1 MPKQKHQKIHLGEK
15 VLAEWKAPE
24 FRNLKKLNQYKLGS
38 LILGVLLLAWAVC
51 NSNFLFAFILILGV
65 FLIYFISDYRP
76 KNYSFMITDTGVWVD
91 SEVFRFIEID
101 RFWIA
106 PYLTKKDKFF
116 IFHSSKQKETRVPV
130 PIDRAEEIRQI
141 VNDYVPQAEHKLSL
155 FDLIEQA
162 FL

>member
-24 FRNLKKLNQYKLGS
+24 FRNLKKVKDFKLGS
-38 LILGVLLLAWAVC
+38 LVLGSFLLAWAIY

-76 KNYSFMITDTGVWVD
+76 KTYHFMITDTGVWVD
-91 SEVFRFIEID
+91 DAVYRFIEMD
-101 RFWIA
+101 RFWVA
-106 PYLTKKDKFF
+106 PYITPKDKFF
-116 IFHSSKQKETRVPV
+116 VFSLPRRKDIRIPV
-130 PIDRAEEIRQI
+130 PLEKAEEIRQI
-141 VNDYVPQAEHKLSL
+141 VNDYVPQSEHKISL
-155 FDLIEQA
+155 FDLVEQL